1 MRFQH
6 AAEFRGQIPDNGAG
20 QPVKVADVAIPA
32 VTKDATNANFA
43 SGTKVDLGKIVVDNF
58 ANAKPG
64 LYTYNVAETSPKAA
78 ANGYGW
84 AVGGETYTL
93 RVYKTTDGLS
103 YTVENSKKEKVDSI
117 LGSNIAIPDRLAA
130 FMRGKKQ
137 SVAMP
142 NDFDQFKAYL
152 MAQ

>member
-1 MRFQH
+1 MKEQLPNDRIGVFLETAH
-6 AAEFRGQIPDNGAG
+6 
-20 QPVKVADVAIPA
+20 PA
-32 VTKDATNANFA
+32 KF
-43 SGTKVDLGKIVVDNF
+43 
-58 ANAKPG
+58 
-64 LYTYNVAETSPKAA
+64 
-78 ANGYGW
+78 
-84 AVGGETYTL
+84 
-93 RVYKTTDGLS
+93 
-103 YTVENSKKEKVDSI
+103 KEKVDSI